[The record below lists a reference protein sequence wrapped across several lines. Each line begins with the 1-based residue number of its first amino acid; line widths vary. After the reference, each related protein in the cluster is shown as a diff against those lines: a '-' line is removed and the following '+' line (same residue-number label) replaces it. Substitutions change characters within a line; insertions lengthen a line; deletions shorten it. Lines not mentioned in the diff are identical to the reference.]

1 MEKEALSTEYPKSLY
16 QGGDRT
22 APERVVRSDEE
33 EVAARAEGFKMIDK
47 ERDAEAVT
55 RLGLDEAD
63 APEVKEPKAKK
74 AK

>member
-1 MEKEALSTEYPKSLY
+1 MEALSTEYPKSLY

-55 RLGLDEAD
+55 RLGRDEAD
-63 APEVKEPKAKK
+63 APEAKEPKAKK